1 MAGWALRRNAR
12 GDGMALIL
20 QGVAQDV
27 HGSVSRASLHTPRGV
42 SSPRGISSPWHF
54 MLEGQENKNY
64 SGMFI

>member
-1 MAGWALRRNAR
+1 
-12 GDGMALIL
+12 MALIL